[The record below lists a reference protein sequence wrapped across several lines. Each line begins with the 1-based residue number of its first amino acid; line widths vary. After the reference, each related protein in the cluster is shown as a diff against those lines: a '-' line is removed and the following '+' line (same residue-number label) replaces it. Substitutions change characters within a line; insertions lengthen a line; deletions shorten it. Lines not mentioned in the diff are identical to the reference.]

1 MEFNAP
7 LDAIY
12 GTEEPMPSE
21 PAIEDTLTTEPCL
34 ERRSAV
40 AVPTPVPEPVMMAT
54 LRSVMVIP
62 WFDWFEKLKNL

>member
-1 MEFNAP
+1 LFTR
-7 LDAIY
+7 IY
-12 GTEEPMPSE
+12 RVLEPWRYPSE

-34 ERRSAV
+34 ESRSAV
-40 AVPTPVPEPVMMAT
+40 AAPTPVPEPVMMAT